1 MESEIEAGKV
11 AFSKEE
17 LEAKLLQLQKE
28 KTDLENDFGLKR
40 AKFRELFLQKEDELK
55 KERERC
61 LASELKVKAMEEEL
75 SSMKDDMNKV
85 RWELEGV
92 RTAAAMSESSKQ
104 EEISGIIANYQQEL
118 ASLQQ
123 LLKEAAETASDNTA
137 ARYESERNKLVSL
150 NENYEEE
157 IQELRNK
164 LSQERE
170 GFLSTVAKSIKRVGA
185 VGSLSTSMEHENLE
199 ESMRK
204 AQEDAQILKSVVV
217 PLETEIK
224 SLKAKLEATETK
236 LAEAQKKCAQH
247 QNSPDRDRKSPSLPD
262 LDSVTDL
269 TEKVEKL
276 YSYLKAEKA
285 ARTDLEMY
293 VAVLSTQKNVLQDE
307 ADKVNAELKNVCLLL
322 DEEKQAHDSLKQ
334 TWQMAND
341 QFLESQRLMMMDLR
355 RMEGVLTTEQ
365 QRQIAD
371 EVKGIINENSNSPAK
386 NTNQNSSKK
395 EKKSKLKNKSNLET
409 LPHQGDSKPGHLAH
423 ETKLSDRHK
432 LQQKDEA
439 REAQEKKVRALEEK
453 RERQEKEQEERR
465 KLSQTRLEDEKKKSE
480 RGRGDNSPFEVVYG
494 EASEGASGS
503 RTSSS
508 SAVVHRSASSSDI
521 CDGFGRDDND
531 DDAIFLDSGVHETRS
546 LNEADGILRGSQDSI
561 EGMTTIRISPEKIL
575 NLPSLTAAQLKA
587 ITDPTPET
595 EAYKSLVAGVK
606 SKAGASKQNLEG
618 KRLVSEKE
626 WSLLQEEMKSAREK
640 LGRPCSMCSNYE
652 AQLQT
657 VQEELKM
664 VKTEM
669 KRVER
674 SLATEQQ
681 TNKNLLKYQTEL
693 EEALKN
699 AAEDAQS
706 QISHLTSK
714 LVDCEKYVKDLKDQF
729 SATHLQLQ
737 DHCKTL
743 TEGRQEVQNELIKLQ
758 EENDS
763 LVDKH
768 SKTAQQLQNEDINLP
783 NNLEEMQLLL
793 LKYRE
798 EIISAKVAKEHIEET
813 LKSEIV
819 FLKSQVMGEQQE
831 KTTLEETL
839 TQEISALQA
848 KVVELES
855 LKKDLEKE
863 STLRAETETKNR
875 ESESALKT
883 IQAKTKQ
890 LITKMQERLEEM
902 DKRKSKLESENHTLR
917 SKVQSLQIDLDN
929 SEAVQRDFVK
939 LSQSLQ
945 IQLEKIRQAEN
956 EVRWQ
961 HEEDID
967 DCNNCRQPFSVTKR
981 KHHCRHCGR
990 IFCAD
995 CITKSVNSGP
1005 HFRPAKVCDVC
1016 HTILVKDATPYFST
1030 DPPATPD

>member
-1 MESEIEAGKV
+1 MDSEIIQGVQPLSKV
-11 AFSKEE
+11 EE
-17 LEAKLLQLQKE
+17 LEKELNQLRKE
-28 KTDLENDFGLKR
+28 KSDLETDFGLKR

-61 LASELKVKAMEEEL
+61 QTSDEKVKAMEDELVNMKEE
-75 SSMKDDMNKV
+75 MDKV

-92 RTAAAMSESSKQ
+92 RTAAAMSESNKQ
-104 EEISGIIANYQQEL
+104 EELSSIIANYQQEL

-170 GFLSTVAKSIKRVGA
+170 GFLSTVAKSIKRVG
-185 VGSLSTSMEHENLE
+185 GSANTSLEHENLE

-224 SLKAKLEATETK
+224 ALKAKLEAAETK
-236 LAEAQKKCAQH
+236 ISEYQKKH
-247 QNSPDRDRKSPSLPD
+247 QNSPERDRKSPSLPD
-262 LDSVTDL
+262 LDSISDL
-269 TEKVEKL
+269 HEKVEKL
-276 YSYLKAEKA
+276 YSILKAEKA

-293 VAVLSTQKNVLQDE
+293 VAVLSTQKCVLQDD
-307 ADKVNAELKNVCLLL
+307 ADRVSAQLKEVCNLLE
-322 DEEKQAHDSLKQ
+322 EEKQSHEALKQ

-371 EVKGIINENSNSPAK
+371 ENRASAIENSKMPIVVLDNCLNDSGSEGNK
-386 NTNQNSSKK
+386 
-395 EKKSKLKNKSNLET
+395 KKSKNKTRTRKQQPNDG
-409 LPHQGDSKPGHLAH
+409 P
-423 ETKLSDRHK
+423 K

-439 REAQEKKVRALEEK
+439 REAQEKKVKELEERRVK
-453 RERQEKEQEERR
+453 QEREQEERR
-465 KLSQTRLEDEKKKSE
+465 KLSQSRIVLAYDT
-480 RGRGDNSPFEVVYG
+480 
-494 EASEGASGS
+494 EGATATVSP
-503 RTSSS
+503 SSTE
-508 SAVVHRSASSSDI
+508 VRRSASSSDI
-521 CDGFGRDDND
+521 HDGFEGD
-531 DDAIFLDSGVHETRS
+531 DDAIFLDSGLHETRS
-546 LNEADGILRGSQDSI
+546 LNEADG
-561 EGMTTIRISPEKIL
+561 MTTIRISPEKVL

-606 SKAGASKQNLEG
+606 SKPSTGKLNLEG

-626 WSLLQEEMKSAREK
+626 WALLQEEMKTAREK
-640 LGRPCSMCSNYE
+640 LGRPCSMCKNYE

-657 VQEELKM
+657 VQEELKNF
-664 VKTEM
+664 KTEM
-669 KRVER
+669 KRTER
-674 SLATEQQ
+674 SLGTEQQ
-681 TNKNLLKYQTEL
+681 TNKNLVKYQSEL

-714 LVDCEKYVKDLKDQF
+714 LIDCEKYVKDMKDQI
-729 SATHLQLQ
+729 SRTHSQLQ

-743 TEGRQEVQNELIKLQ
+743 IDGRHEIQLELTKLQ

-763 LVDKH
+763 LVDKY

-839 TQEISALQA
+839 SQEISSLQTQVA
-848 KVVELES
+848 ELES
-855 LKKDLEKE
+855 LKKDLELE
-863 STLRAETETKNR
+863 ATLRAETETKLR
-875 ESESALKT
+875 ESESSLKS
-883 IQAKTKQ
+883 IQAKSKQ
-890 LITKMQERLEEM
+890 LISKMQERLEEM
-902 DKRKSKLESENHTLR
+902 DKRKSKLESENHILR
-917 SKVQSLQIDLDN
+917 SKVQALQVDLDN

-961 HEEDID
+961 HEDDVD
-967 DCNNCRQPFSVTKR
+967 DCSNCRQPFSVTKR
-981 KHHCRHCGR
+981 KHHCRHCGK

-995 CITKSVNSGP
+995 CTTKSVNSGP

-1030 DPPATPD
+1030 EPPATPD

>member
-365 QRQIAD
+365 QRQIA
-371 EVKGIINENSNSPAK
+371 E
-386 NTNQNSSKK
+386 
-395 EKKSKLKNKSNLET
+395 
-409 LPHQGDSKPGHLAH
+409 
-423 ETKLSDRHK
+423 